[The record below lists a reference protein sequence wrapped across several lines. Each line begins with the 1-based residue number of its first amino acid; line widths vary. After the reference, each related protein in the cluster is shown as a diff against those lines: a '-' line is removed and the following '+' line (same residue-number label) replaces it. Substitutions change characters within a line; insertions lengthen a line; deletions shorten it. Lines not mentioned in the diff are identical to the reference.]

1 MNEDGTS
8 AEVRR
13 LAGRSAGADARD
25 PYANADVE
33 SLPDWWTDAI
43 EEFEA
48 HGLRPYRPPR
58 FVDGTLK
65 YEVVSGLEADLGVS
79 IRFLGRDVNYEDD
92 WLVEVDGQ
100 LLGEVGRH
108 RSPEGYTVF
117 EMDADEFAAWVREEV
132 ADG

>member
-1 MNEDGTS
+1 MNEDGTPT
-8 AEVRR
+8 EIRR
-13 LAGRSAGADARD
+13 LAGRSAGEDVRD
-25 PYANADVE
+25 PYAAIDVA

-48 HGLRPYRPPR
+48 YDLRPYRPPR
-58 FVDGTLK
+58 FGDGTLK

-79 IRFLGRDVNYEDD
+79 IRFLGRDVTYEDD

-100 LLGEVGRH
+100 PLGEVGRH

-132 ADG
+132 TDG